1 MNCPSQEMMVRR
13 RLFVFPVVVLLLF
26 AACDTT
32 SPDPVPEVDTGIAD
46 LTESWRT
53 ASPADFGLSSSVL
66 SAAAAKAAANLRFRS
81 LLVVKD
87 GRLVFERYF
96 NGSTESD
103 LTDVRSVTKSVVSTL
118 VGIALDKG
126 HLSSLDES
134 IGHALMSHLEMIPE
148 YVNDITIRDLLTMSG
163 GWVWDEVS
171 GNSYSD
177 WIGSGNHI
185 QHVLELPR
193 SEISGFLYNSGA
205 VHLLGVVLEERTGRD
220 LEEYADLFLFD
231 KIGINRKT
239 WESLNNGY
247 VNGGAGID
255 LRPRDLARIG
265 QLFIQNGHS
274 GREQVLSESWIAEAT
289 SPKFTWRSSFGS
301 VTSMSYGYLWWT
313 NEGGSTPAF
322 FAWGWG
328 GQFIYVVPER
338 RLVIVTTT
346 RYQGL
351 NAEGG
356 PSQLEQ
362 LGLEVITDIVDQS

>member
-1 MNCPSQEMMVRR
+1 MPRFR
-13 RLFVFPVVVLLLF
+13 PFLFPLILVLLI
-26 AACDTT
+26 AGCDTT
-32 SPDPVPEVDTGIAD
+32 SSDRPDEIGDGIVD
-46 LTESWRT
+46 LMEPWKT
-53 ASPADFGLSSSVL
+53 ASPGDIGLSSSVL
-66 SAAAAKAAANLRFRS
+66 SAAAAKAARNLRFRS

-96 NGSTESD
+96 NGSTESE

-126 HLSSLDES
+126 HITDLDES
-134 IGHALMSHLEMIPE
+134 IGNALASRVEILPE
-148 YVNDITIRDLLTMSG
+148 YVDNITIRDLLTMSG
-163 GWVWDEVS
+163 GWAWDEGA
-171 GNSYSD
+171 GNSYTE
-177 WIGSGNHI
+177 WIGSENHI
-185 QHVLELPR
+185 QYVLDLPR
-193 SEISGFLYNSGA
+193 LPSPGFLYNSGA
-205 VHLLGVVLEERTGRD
+205 VHLLGVVLEVMTGKD
-220 LEEYADLFLFD
+220 LEDYADLFLFD
-231 KIGINRKT
+231 KIGIQRKT
-239 WESLNNGY
+239 WESLENGY

-265 QLFIQNGHS
+265 QLFIQNGFS
-274 GREQVLSESWIAEAT
+274 GREQVLSESWITEAT
-289 SPKFTWRSSFGS
+289 SPKFDWRSSFGT

-328 GQFIYVVPER
+328 GQFIYVVPDR

-356 PSQLEQ
+356 PGQLER
-362 LGLEVITDIVDQS
+362 LGLEVITDIVDPG